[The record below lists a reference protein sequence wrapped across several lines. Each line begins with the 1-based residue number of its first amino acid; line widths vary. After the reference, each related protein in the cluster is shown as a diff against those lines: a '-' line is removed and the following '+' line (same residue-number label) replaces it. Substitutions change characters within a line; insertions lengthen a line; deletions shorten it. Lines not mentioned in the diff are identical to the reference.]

1 MIELLKQEN
10 FKLRS
15 QVYLLKSDLND
26 AKASL
31 GHFSEQCRWLQ
42 DSHEAVKKY
51 ANEMSQANIALNQKN
66 MDLKHKYSEMKKTA
80 KTSASLY
87 KSKLQKMQEKD
98 TNYAKQVHIMSEKIR
113 QMQLDNS
120 AEYSST
126 QKSSRGGSSKSKKSK
141 NKSQGKKGKIRAKIH
156 GRDNLN
162 SSLHQKKATSYF
174 EDERWGV
181 DSFFEDKHY
190 STLNDES
197 REYSGRDDLKLP
209 FVPTSS
215 LGRSITSP
223 TNSDSGSRDKRS
235 PVSSLQSVLQKTSP
249 TNSVESEPNSRRSS
263 LAQAASFG

>member
-26 AKASL
+26 AKTSL
-31 GHFSEQCRWLQ
+31 GHLSEQCRWLQ

-51 ANEMSQANIALNQKN
+51 ATEMSQANIALNQKN
-66 MDLKHKYSEMKKTA
+66 MDLKKKYSEMKKTA

-87 KSKLQKMQEKD
+87 KSKLQKLQEKD
-98 TNYAKQVHIMSEKIR
+98 RNNAKELHIMSEKIR
-113 QMQLDNS
+113 QMQLENS
-120 AEYSST
+120 TDYPSA

-156 GRDNLN
+156 GRDNPTPT
-162 SSLHQKKATSYF
+162 LHRIKATSQF

-181 DSFFEDKHY
+181 DSFFDDKHY
-190 STLNDES
+190 SPEKDES

-215 LGRSITSP
+215 LGRSIISP

-235 PVSSLQSVLQKTSP
+235 AVSSLQSVLQASSP
-249 TNSVESEPNSRRSS
+249 TNGVESESNSRRSS